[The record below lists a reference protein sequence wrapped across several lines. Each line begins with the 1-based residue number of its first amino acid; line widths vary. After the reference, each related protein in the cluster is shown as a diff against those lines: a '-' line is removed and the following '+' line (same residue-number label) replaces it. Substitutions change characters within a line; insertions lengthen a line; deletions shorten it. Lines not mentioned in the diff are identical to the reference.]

1 MSTDHLPDE
10 LVIELR
16 KPIEVGSEVYT
27 EIRLREQ
34 TAGEVEK
41 AQRALIGP
49 NASNTMSDIVLV
61 SLVSGLPKPVVERI
75 PFTEF
80 EKAVRYLMGFTRSG
94 LTTGATS

>member
-16 KPIEVGSEVYT
+16 KPIEVGSEVYM
-27 EIRLREQ
+27 EIRLREP

-41 AQRALIGP
+41 AQKALIGP
-49 NASNTMSDIVLV
+49 NASPTMSDIVMV

-75 PFTEF
+75 PYSDF
-80 EKAVRYLMGFTRSG
+80 EKAVRYLMGFTGGG